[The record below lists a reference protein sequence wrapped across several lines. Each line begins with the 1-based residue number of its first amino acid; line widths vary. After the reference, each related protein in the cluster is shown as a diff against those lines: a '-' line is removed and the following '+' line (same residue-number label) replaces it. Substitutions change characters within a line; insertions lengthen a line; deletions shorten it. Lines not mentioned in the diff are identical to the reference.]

1 MTLLWF
7 QGQVVKN
14 KTKAIIMLGIPW
26 LKMSIWVT
34 GDPRR
39 TSAGD
44 WRFDNLCG
52 SHLQSHL
59 TLKMAFAQVVERQ
72 SPTVVILRTPVTQ
85 MIMFNQRM
93 LITPGF
99 KPFTYR
105 KYWEYSICKHLE
117 LSLVRKGNKVINF
130 NLKFIYI

>member
-1 MTLLWF
+1 
-7 QGQVVKN
+7 
-14 KTKAIIMLGIPW
+14 
-26 LKMSIWVT
+26 
-34 GDPRR
+34 
-39 TSAGD
+39 
-44 WRFDNLCG
+44 
-52 SHLQSHL
+52 
-59 TLKMAFAQVVERQ
+59 MAFAQVVERQ

-99 KPFTYR
+99 KLFTYH

-130 NLKFIYI
+130 NLKFISIYKLYTCVASVNSMEVSKSTFKLLHVLEM